1 MTTTGGPDPKGEPQ
15 EGSRQSGSPHLLL
28 TLYLPSLAMG
38 LANGLVLPVLP
49 ELAKSFGVGVGTAT
63 LVFIAYL
70 VGTTVAPIPTGL
82 LIDRIGRRK
91 VLLAGPCITGVAA
104 LLVGRAAIGGTFQ
117 ELLVYQFIGGIGQLV
132 WMVSRLSIIADTGS
146 SGQRG
151 RQITSMDGLQQVGI
165 LIGPALGGFLAV
177 TWGIWL
183 PFMVQGSVILAAII
197 PSFFIVKETMIRV
210 PSTARAETSGAPPG
224 APPGG
229 RERRGETFR
238 AFLKDPIPTVLVVQ
252 FLGNLTRGALGQGGV
267 LFLYA
272 SYAYNADPAV
282 LGLLRSATAIVGLP
296 ITFSAGFIMDRF
308 GRKFTIIP
316 SLSLAGTCMLFFAMT
331 YFASL
336 PFSSFIVAF
345 VALHLSMS
353 LMTGNMQTLGTD
365 VAPANARGRFF
376 GVSRMVSQ
384 SGSLASPSSFA
395 ILSQLV
401 NFGAAFAFLGGS
413 ALTGAFI
420 VIFFLKETLQKTPK
434 QAADQRPGEV

>member
-1 MTTTGGPDPKGEPQ
+1 MSTNDGPDLEGEPK
-15 EGSRQSGSPHLLL
+15 EENRQSGFLHLFLS
-28 TLYLPSLAMG
+28 LYLPSLAMG

-70 VGTTVAPIPTGL
+70 AGTAVAPIPTGL

-104 LLVGRAAIGGTFQ
+104 LLVARAAIGGTFQ
-117 ELLVYQFIGGIGQLV
+117 ELLVYQFIGGIGQQV
-132 WMVSRLSIIADTGS
+132 WMVSRLSVIADTGS

-183 PFMVQGSVILAAII
+183 PFTVQGILILAAII

-210 PSTARAETSGAPPG
+210 PSTAHAANLG

-229 RERRGETFR
+229 QERRGETFR
-238 AFLKDPIPTVLVVQ
+238 AFLKDPIPTVLAIQ

-267 LFLYA
+267 MILYA

-282 LGLLRSATAIVGLP
+282 LGLLRSSTAIVGLP
-296 ITFSAGFIMDRF
+296 ITFSAGYIMDRF
-308 GRKFTIIP
+308 GRKFTLIP
-316 SLSLAGTCMLFFAMT
+316 SLSLGGACMMFMALT

-336 PFSSFIVAF
+336 PFISFILAF

-353 LMTGNMQTLGTD
+353 LMAGNMQTLGSD
-365 VAPANARGRFF
+365 VAPAYARGRFF

-413 ALTGAFI
+413 ALAGAFI
-420 VIFFLKETLQKTPK
+420 VVFILKETLQKTPN
-434 QAADQRPGEV
+434 QTANQPSREI

>member
-1 MTTTGGPDPKGEPQ
+1 MTTNGGPDPKGEPQ
-15 EGSRQSGSPHLLL
+15 EDNRQSGSQHLILS
-28 TLYLPSLAMG
+28 LYLPSLAMG
-38 LANGLVLPVLP
+38 LANGLILPVLP

-63 LVFIAYL
+63 LVFIVYL
-70 VGTTVAPIPTGL
+70 AGTTVAPIPTGL

-104 LLVGRAAIGGTFQ
+104 LLVARAAINGTFP
-117 ELLVYQFIGGIGQLV
+117 ELLVYQFIGGIGQQV
-132 WMVSRLSIIADTGS
+132 WMVSRLSVIADTGS

-165 LIGPALGGFLAV
+165 LVGPALGGFLAV
-177 TWGIWL
+177 TWGLWL

-197 PSFFIVKETMIRV
+197 PSFFVVKETMIRV
-210 PSTARAETSGAPPG
+210 LSTARAEAPR
-224 APPGG
+224 APLGG
-229 RERRGETFR
+229 REWSGDTFR
-238 AFLKDPIPTVLVVQ
+238 AFQVFLKDPIPTVLVVQ

-272 SYAYNADPAV
+272 SYAYNSDPAV

-296 ITFSAGFIMDRF
+296 ITFSAGYIMDRF
-308 GRKFTIIP
+308 GRKFTLIP
-316 SLSLAGTCMLFFAMT
+316 SLSLAGICMMFFAMT

-336 PFSSFIVAF
+336 PFSTFIVAF
-345 VALHLSMS
+345 VALHLAMS
-353 LMTGNMQTLGTD
+353 LMTGNMQTLGSD
-365 VAPANARGRFF
+365 VAPAYARGRFF

-384 SGSLASPSSFA
+384 SGTLASPSSFA
-395 ILSQLV
+395 VLSQMV

-420 VIFFLKETLQKTPK
+420 VVFILKETLQKTPK
-434 QAADQRPGEV
+434 QAADQRPEEA